1 VATAASASG
10 SQAYAN
16 SMIGDVN
23 IEYKIQDN
31 FRVRAFN
38 QSNTNSVNENQGPFT
53 QGFGVSYYEEFHKF
67 SELSFVK
74 RLQQLVQKSPKKSG
88 VPAPKKHRQPVTLPQ
103 DEKSTSSQSRRDR
116 STRA

>member
-1 VATAASASG
+1 VKAYSTFSG
-10 SQAYAN
+10 VSLVGNYTEGSSGGGAQAYTN

-31 FRVRAFN
+31 FRVKAFN

-67 SELSFVK
+67 SDLLLIKQFKQFIKKDSK
-74 RLQQLVQKSPKKSG
+74 KSPC
-88 VPAPKKHRQPVTLPQ
+88 
-103 DEKSTSSQSRRDR
+103 
-116 STRA
+116 